1 MRSISSYTVVPARGT
16 PRRWRRGDPVAG
28 THNHR
33 LWNMGPQHKRVYA
46 RLRRA
51 MRGDDGDV
59 MPRRGSSSYLM
70 ALIWLKI
77 ASAPISLA

>member
-28 THNHR
+28 THIPEAVV
-33 LWNMGPQHKRVYA
+33 MGPRF
-46 RLRRA
+46 
-51 MRGDDGDV
+51 RGDNGDV